1 MNPQQLQ
8 NHFDAF
14 YEDFWCEMCKY
25 GQIEE
30 VVVCDNNNDRT
41 SCFRAL
47 PMYTTTDQETD
58 LIGNVYAR
66 FKYEESAQAACDA
79 LNSRWYA
86 GRPIYCE
93 LSPVTDFREACCRL
107 NSGEGCVR
115 GGFCNFI
122 HRKDPSPEL
131 DREIELATKKWLRLR
146 GRDEKSASR
155 SPTPEPTRKRY

>member
-25 GQIEE
+25 GEIEE

-41 SCFRAL
+41 FLYPLLSRPKTNL
-47 PMYTTTDQETD
+47 QSD

-66 FKYEESAQAACDA
+66 FKYEESAQAACDV

-131 DREIELATKKWLRLR
+131 DREIELATKKWLRQR
-146 GRDEKSASR
+146 GRDAKSVTR
-155 SPTPEPTRKRY
+155 SPTPEPSKKRY